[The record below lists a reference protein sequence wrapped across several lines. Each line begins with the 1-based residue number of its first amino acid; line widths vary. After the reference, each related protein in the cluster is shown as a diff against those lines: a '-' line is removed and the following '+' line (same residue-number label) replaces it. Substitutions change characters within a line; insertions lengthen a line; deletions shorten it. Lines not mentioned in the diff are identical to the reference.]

1 MNQQTSKVETSASQ
15 DLSFL
20 KEASPIYVT
29 SLTSNNI
36 TTNCSSAIVTSVSD
50 KNANTTNDTVKL
62 AKTATGNDSKL
73 SSGTSGGGV
82 NSIKC
87 AVTTLVTMS
96 TANVSVNK
104 LTNVSL
110 TRTSL
115 SSAIP
120 IPSSVTELST
130 TVSSNYNNNNSIS
143 SHNNNY
149 LSINNSC
156 NNNTNNFSGAN
167 CNLTTICQTIPTPN
181 VTVTLPANGSNE
193 LISQSST
200 AIPFFAATPNSNI
213 FLGND
218 QKKEV
223 SSRLISLN

>member
-1 MNQQTSKVETSASQ
+1 METSASQ

-50 KNANTTNDTVKL
+50 KNANTTSDSVKL

-73 SSGTSGGGV
+73 SSATCGGGGV

-87 AVTTLVTMS
+87 ATTTLVAIT
-96 TANVSVNK
+96 TTTNVSVNK
-104 LTNVSL
+104 QTNVSL
-110 TRTSL
+110 ARTSL

-120 IPSSVTELST
+120 IPSSVAELST
-130 TVSSNYNNNNSIS
+130 TVNSNYNNNNSIS

-181 VTVTLPANGSNE
+181 VTVTLPANGSNQQT
-193 LISQSST
+193 SQST
-200 AIPFFAATPNSNI
+200 AIPFFAATPNNNI
-213 FLGND
+213 FLGNG
-218 QKKEV
+218 QTKEV
-223 SSRLISLN
+223 RLRLISLS